1 MKKADFKVGDYVCA
15 LNVTNKVLTIS
26 EVEYFKDLDD
36 YVYYTLDGQSFGGLQ
51 LELMKSVFKKEYEKY
66 LINNKMSREQQIE
79 EILIESHSYG
89 VRHEVMETAKEI
101 MSSNH
106 KIDRLTAYELAY
118 REWVK

>member
-26 EVEYFKDLDD
+26 EIEYFKDSDD

-51 LELMKSVFKKEYEKY
+51 IEPMELVFDKKYKMTTEK
-66 LINNKMSREQQIE
+66 LIE
-79 EILIESHSYG
+79 EILIEVSAYG
-89 VRHEVMETAKEI
+89 LREEVIQLAKRFMEEGYDKL
-101 MSSNH
+101 N
-106 KIDRLTAYELAY
+106 AYELAY